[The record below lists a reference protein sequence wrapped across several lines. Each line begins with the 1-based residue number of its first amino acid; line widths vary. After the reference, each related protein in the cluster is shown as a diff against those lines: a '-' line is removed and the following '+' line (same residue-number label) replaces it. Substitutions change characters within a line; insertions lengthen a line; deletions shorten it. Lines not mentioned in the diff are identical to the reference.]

1 MEKLEGQVQMHETSL
16 DELDRSIL
24 HALQISPRAT
34 WTEIGGVLGVDSATV
49 GRRWER
55 LHAAGLAWTTCYP
68 GMRLAGSICMAFI
81 EIDVQ
86 SGQQVAVGRELATY
100 PQVIT
105 VEHMAGGRDLLI
117 TVMIR
122 DLGALSELL
131 SDRISPLAGV
141 VRTRAALGTKV
152 FTEGSSWRLRAL
164 TPSQQ
169 RRLARPT
176 ATDLPPA
183 TDLEE
188 RDRRLITALSRN
200 GRVTAV
206 ELAQETGLN
215 APSVR
220 RRLAGMTHNGGL
232 SLRCEIARDL
242 TDWPV
247 SASLWASVPPGQLDK
262 VVQGLR
268 ALPELRL
275 CASVTGPQNLLF
287 TVWLKSV
294 ADVGRLEALLGER
307 LPQLQLVDRAVALRQ
322 VKLMGRLLD
331 DNGHAE
337 GCVPIDPWLPPKS
350 LPAA

>member
-1 MEKLEGQVQMHETSL
+1 MEELEGQVWMHETSL

-86 SGQQVAVGRELATY
+86 SGQQVAVGRQLATY

-131 SDRISPLAGV
+131 SDRISPLPGV

-200 GRVTAV
+200 GRATAV
-206 ELAQETGLN
+206 ELGQETGLN

-220 RRLAGMTHNGGL
+220 RRLAGLTHNGGL

-331 DNGHAE
+331 GNGHAG